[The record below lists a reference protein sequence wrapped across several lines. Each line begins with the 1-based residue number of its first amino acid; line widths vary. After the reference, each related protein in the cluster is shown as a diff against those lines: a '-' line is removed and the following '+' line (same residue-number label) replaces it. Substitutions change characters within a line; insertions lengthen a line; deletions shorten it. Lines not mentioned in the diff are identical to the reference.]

1 MKARKFLF
9 FLIIFFGLV
18 LLLYLISDFLY
29 GDYSFSQNK
38 ELTEL
43 VEQKEQELIN
53 ISSEN
58 EKLKQDIASAKQ
70 AEKKLEDEPS

>member
-43 VEQKEQELIN
+43 VQQKEQELIN

-70 AEKKLEDEPS
+70 AEKKPEDEPS

>member
-18 LLLYLISDFLY
+18 LLLYLISDFIY

-70 AEKKLEDEPS
+70 AEKNPEDEPS

>member
-70 AEKKLEDEPS
+70 AEKKPEDEPS

>member
-1 MKARKFLF
+1 MKARKLLF

-70 AEKKLEDEPS
+70 AEKKPEDEPS

>member
-70 AEKKLEDEPS
+70 AEKNPEDEPS

>member
-18 LLLYLISDFLY
+18 LLLYIISDFLY

-70 AEKKLEDEPS
+70 AEKKPEDEPS